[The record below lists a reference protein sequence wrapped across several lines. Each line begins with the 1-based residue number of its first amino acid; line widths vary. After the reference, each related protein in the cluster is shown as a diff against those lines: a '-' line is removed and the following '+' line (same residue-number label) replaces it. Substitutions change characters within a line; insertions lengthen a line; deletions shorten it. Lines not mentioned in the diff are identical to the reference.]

1 MNSISANLNIMIKAS
16 EKASKVLIRDFGEL
30 EKLQASRNG
39 SNDFVKNS
47 KLKVEKII
55 IEELIKA
62 RPNYSILNNNLRK
75 INKKNLDNMWILN
88 PIGGLKNFSHG
99 IPHFALSIAVQ
110 SNNEIVS
117 GLIFDPIKNELFY
130 AEKNNGAFLNN
141 QRIRVSKKNK
151 VEECLFATNQ
161 QLAKK
166 VNIDFR
172 KSGSAILDLAYIA
185 SGRYDGFFQKNLKLC
200 DVAAGIILISEAG
213 GMVNEV
219 DLDQQN
225 NIEII
230 ASSHDIYQKL
240 INDIV
245 YYD

>member
-1 MNSISANLNIMIKAS
+1 MIKAS

-75 INKKNLDNMWILN
+75 INNKNFDNMWILN

-161 QLAKK
+161 QIAKK

-213 GMVNEV
+213 GMINEV

-225 NIEII
+225 NIQII
-230 ASSHDIYQKL
+230 ASSSDIYQKL

-245 YYD
+245 SYD

>member
-1 MNSISANLNIMIKAS
+1 MIKAS

-117 GLIFDPIKNELFY
+117 GLVFDPIKNELFY

-213 GMVNEV
+213 GMVKEV
-219 DLDQQN
+219 DLNQQN
-225 NIEII
+225 NIEVI

-240 INDIV
+240 INDIAS
-245 YYD
+245 YDWL

>member
-1 MNSISANLNIMIKAS
+1 VNSISANLNIMIKAS

-75 INKKNLDNMWILN
+75 INNKNFDNMWILN

-213 GMVNEV
+213 GMVKEV
-219 DLDQQN
+219 DLNQQN
-225 NIEII
+225 NIEVI

-245 YYD
+245 SYD

>member
-1 MNSISANLNIMIKAS
+1 VNSISANLNIMIKAS

-75 INKKNLDNMWILN
+75 INKKNLDSMWILN

-117 GLIFDPIKNELFY
+117 GLVFDPIKNELFY

-213 GMVNEV
+213 GMINEV

-225 NIEII
+225 NIQII
-230 ASSHDIYQKL
+230 ASSSDIYQKL

-245 YYD
+245 SYD

>member
-1 MNSISANLNIMIKAS
+1 MIKAS

-75 INKKNLDNMWILN
+75 INKKNLDSMWILN

-161 QLAKK
+161 QLTKK

-245 YYD
+245 YYDWL

>member
-75 INKKNLDNMWILN
+75 INNKNFDNMWILN